1 MRERGGEHLIE
12 VWEGTR
18 IARLNSGH
26 EAVMRPLLLS
36 TFSTRVMVMEISAG
50 DQEVEGAW
58 G

>member
-12 VWEGTR
+12 VWEGKRT
-18 IARLNSGH
+18 ARLNSGH
-26 EAVMRPLLLS
+26 EAVVRPLLS